1 PVLSDYFEFIVEH
14 FLSLAE
20 ANPEVENDG
29 SIHWKTK
36 EYRVTSDRWGD
47 PTNISGRSQSS
58 NEMRDG
64 RAMHGLGGASVF
76 LPNLIPHGPREQ
88 LSCLPPLHQVKTME
102 EFKKLHARFIKLGLD
117 RVPRH
122 AGDLLLACSLS
133 EWGSMDYARSIFLGL
148 DDPGTFDFNTMIRGS
163 VVHGD
168 PQGALLFYPEMLRR
182 DLEPD
187 NFTFPF
193 LLKACSQLSA
203 LAQGLQIHGHA
214 AKRGFQCDVF
224 VQNSLINM
232 YGKCG
237 EVERA
242 CRAFEQMGACRTV
255 ASWSALAAAH
265 SRMGL
270 WGKCLELFAGMT
282 RDGRGAD
289 ESSMVSALSA
299 SKNLG
304 AYDLGRSIHGALL
317 RSFTGLNIV
326 VQTSLVDMYI
336 GCGCLEKGMAIFEM
350 MSEKN
355 AWTYSVV
362 ISGLAMHGEGE
373 RALQV
378 FSDMLHAGQQEPDE
392 AIYVGVLSACSHA
405 GLLDEGLRCFDRM
418 RLEHRVPPSPHHYGC
433 MIDLMARA
441 GKLKEAYE
449 LMENTPAAQTEAA
462 WRCLLSACKTHRGD
476 LELAES
482 AGRNLKE
489 LNAHN
494 SGDYIN
500 LSNMYAEAK
509 RWGDAARTRRE
520 MVDRGLV
527 QAPGY
532 SRVEVKGKMHTFVSH
547 DKWHPQRREV
557 YEMAYQIEW
566 QLRFEGY
573 TPSEDEEERRRR
585 MQGGGAES
593 QKLAIAFA
601 LLNTR
606 QGSRIRIITNLRM
619 GKDCHTYTALVS
631 RVFER
636 EIMVRDRNRFH
647 CFRQGVCTCG
657 DHW

>member
-1 PVLSDYFEFIVEH
+1 MVGGLALHQTQPFIPPPPSRNPASHVSEH
-14 FLSLAE
+14 
-20 ANPEVENDG
+20 
-29 SIHWKTK
+29 
-36 EYRVTSDRWGD
+36 R
-47 PTNISGRSQSS
+47 
-58 NEMRDG
+58 
-64 RAMHGLGGASVF
+64 
-76 LPNLIPHGPREQ
+76 PREQ
-88 LSCLPPLHQVKTME
+88 LSCLPPPHQVKTME

-163 VVHGD
+163 LVHGD

-182 DLEPD
+182 DVEPD
-187 NFTFPF
+187 NFTFP
-193 LLKACSQLSA
+193 LVLKACSQLSA

-214 AKRGFQCDVF
+214 AKHGFQCDVF

-237 EVERA
+237 EVERS
-242 CRAFEQMGACRTV
+242 CRAFEQMGSCRTV
-255 ASWSALAAAH
+255 VSWSALTAAH
-265 SRMGL
+265 TRMGL
-270 WGKCLELFAGMT
+270 WGKCLEIFAMMT
-282 RDGRGAD
+282 REGLRPD
-289 ESSMVSALSA
+289 ESSM
-299 SKNLG
+299 
-304 AYDLGRSIHGALL
+304 
-317 RSFTGLNIV
+317 
-326 VQTSLVDMYI
+326 TSLIDMYI
-336 GCGCLEKGMAIFEM
+336 SCGCLEKGIAIFET

-355 AWTYSVV
+355 TWAYSVV

-378 FSDMLHAGQQEPDE
+378 FSDMLHGGHEPDE

-418 RLEHRVPPSPHHYGC
+418 RVEHRIPPSPQHYGC
-433 MIDLMARA
+433 VIDLMARA
-441 GKLKEAYE
+441 GKLREAYE
-449 LMENTPAAQTEAA
+449 LMESMPAAQTEAA
-462 WRCLLSACKTHRGD
+462 WRCLLSACKTHGE
-476 LELAES
+476 LEVAERAS
-482 AGRNLKE
+482 RNLEE
-489 LNAHN
+489 LNARN

-509 RWGDAARTRRE
+509 RWSDAAMTRRE

-532 SRVEVKGKMHTFVSH
+532 SRVEVKGKMHTFVSN
-547 DKWHPQRREV
+547 DKRHPQRRQV
-557 YEMAYQIEW
+557 YEMAYQMEW
-566 QLRFEGY
+566 QLRLEGY
-573 TPSEDEEERRRR
+573 TPEEKRR
-585 MQGGGAES
+585 MVGGAES

-601 LLNTR
+601 LLNTS
-606 QGSRIRIITNLRM
+606 QGSPIRIITNLRM
-619 GKDCHTYTALVS
+619 GKECHTYAALVS
-631 RVFER
+631 TIFER